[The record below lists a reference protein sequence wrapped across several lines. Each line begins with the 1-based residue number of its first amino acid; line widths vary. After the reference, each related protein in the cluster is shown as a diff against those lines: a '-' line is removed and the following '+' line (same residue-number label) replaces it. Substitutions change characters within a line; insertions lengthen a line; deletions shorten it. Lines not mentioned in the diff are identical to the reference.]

1 MKKDF
6 LKKIVLSLS
15 LVFVFSGTLLF
26 TTGCEEWDRCA
37 KSCNGNDNDSTTA
50 ATTEA
55 VTTAATTEA
64 VTEGGVVED
73 TEATTEAA
81 SDEVAYDENGMFL
94 ESVEYTGEGTGGDAV
109 YEFNVLLSPELVKK
123 GWSLGDVWAK
133 IKGTPTFDDWDG
145 INTYDNSAEEED
157 LPDGGKRIKWRTS
170 IYFPNGAPQEGDEVT
185 IGVNPA
191 GQDENGNWTE
201 GEIGSTVDISW
212 EKPETEEAKPDPEK

>member
-15 LVFVFSGTLLF
+15 LVFVFGGTLLF
-26 TTGCEEWDRCA
+26 TIGCDS
-37 KSCNGNDNDSTTA
+37 KSCNCNDNDSKTA

-73 TEATTEAA
+73 TEATTEATTEA
-81 SDEVAYDENGMFL
+81 DSSESSYDDNGMRI

-109 YEFNVLLSPELVKK
+109 YQLKVLISPELVKK

-133 IKGTPTFDDWDG
+133 IGGKPTMEDWDG
-145 INTYDNSAEEED
+145 INTYDGSATEED
-157 LPDGGKRIKWRTS
+157 LPDGGKRIIWRTS

-191 GQDENGNWTE
+191 GQDENGNWSE
-201 GEIGSTVDISW
+201 GEIGSANVVVKW
-212 EKPETEEAKPDPEK
+212 MAK